1 MIPSVNYHLWE
12 PCNMNC
18 KFCFATF
25 QDVKKNILPKG
36 HLPKEKAINV
46 IHQLAEIGFEKITF
60 AGGEPTLCPW
70 ISDLIKTAKN
80 LGMTTMIVTN
90 GSKLTEDF
98 LKTNKTNLDWIA
110 ISVDSLNALTNNTI
124 GRTLSNK
131 KLFDAE
137 HYYPLCKKIKQYGY
151 GLKINTVVNSK
162 NKDEEF
168 VDFIKHS
175 KPKRWKIL
183 QVLPM
188 KEQNDLHIE
197 DMMVTNN
204 EFKSFVKKHNI
215 LKDNTNIVVETNEQ
229 MKGSYAMVDPAG
241 RFFDN
246 ANGVHN
252 YSKSINDIGARLA
265 IQQVNYDFEKFIER
279 GGIYNW
285 KDIKSTRNITI
296 SGGVASGKSTIG
308 KLLAKKLNYEYVSL
322 GSKAREIA
330 KSKDLDISD
339 FQKYCI
345 QNPSLD
351 KEIDK
356 LFSKE
361 CNEKTN
367 LIVDY
372 RLGYKFIPKS
382 FKVFL
387 NVTERVAIERLKKA
401 NRMNETYQTLK
412 SREGSFRKQFYNNYG
427 IINYEET
434 ENYDMVISVDNQ
446 NPNEIMKCII
456 ESFNNFLNN

>member
-12 PCNMNC
+12 PCNMKC

-25 QDVKKNILPKG
+25 QDVKKSILPKG
-36 HLPKEKAINV
+36 HLPKEKAIDV

-70 ISDLIKTAKN
+70 ISDLIKIAKS

-90 GSKLTEDF
+90 GSKLTDDF
-98 LKTNKTNLDWIA
+98 LNQNKNYLDWVA
-110 ISVDSLNALTNNTI
+110 ISIDSLDISTNIAI
-124 GRTLSNK
+124 GRTMANNQNI
-131 KLFDAE
+131 E
-137 HYYPLCKKIKQYGY
+137 ENYYSSICKKVKQYGY
-151 GLKINTVVNSK
+151 GLKINTVINSK
-162 NKDEEF
+162 NINEDF
-168 VDFIKHS
+168 SAFIKSS
-175 KPKRWKIL
+175 KPMRWKIL

-188 KEQNDLHIE
+188 KEQNDLHI
-197 DMMVTNN
+197 DDLMITND
-204 EFKSFVKKHNI
+204 EFTAFVEKHNV
-215 LKDNTNIVVETNEQ
+215 LKEDTNIVIETNEQ

-252 YSKSINDIGARLA
+252 YSKSINEIGARLA

-285 KDIKSTRNITI
+285 KNIKSATNITI

-308 KLLAKKLNYEYVSL
+308 KLLAKELDYEYISL
-322 GSKAREIA
+322 AKKTREIA
-330 KSKDLDISD
+330 KSKGLNISE
-339 FQKYCI
+339 FQKYRI
-345 QNPSLD
+345 QNSLLD

-361 CNEKTN
+361 CNNKSN
-367 LIVDY
+367 LIIDY

-387 NVTERVAIERLKKA
+387 NVTKEAVIKRLKNT
-401 NRMNETYQTLK
+401 NRKNETYKTLQ
-412 SREGSFRKQFYNNYG
+412 SREESFRKQFYNNYG

-434 ENYDMVISVDNQ
+434 SNYDMVINVDNKS
-446 NPNEIMKCII
+446 PIEITNDII
-456 ESFNNFLNN
+456 ALFNN